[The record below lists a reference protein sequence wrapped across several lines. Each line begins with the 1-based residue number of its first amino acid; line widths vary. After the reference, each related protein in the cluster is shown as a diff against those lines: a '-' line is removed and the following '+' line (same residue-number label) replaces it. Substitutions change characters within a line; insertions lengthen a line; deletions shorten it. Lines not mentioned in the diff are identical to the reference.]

1 CNVTGTMVSFCGGM
15 EKHLLQLDTFIVP
28 EVPLILYA
36 LFEYG
41 LTVVMY
47 IFKQHYK
54 NDREAYLPVILLF
67 ILEVPLSIFDK
78 PFRIYADVLALL

>member
-1 CNVTGTMVSFCGGM
+1 MPAALIVQTGSGEGAVAFGEGIVSFSACNVTGTMVSFCGGM

-41 LTVVMY
+41 LT
-47 IFKQHYK
+47 
-54 NDREAYLPVILLF
+54 
-67 ILEVPLSIFDK
+67 
-78 PFRIYADVLALL
+78 